1 MTISAKSII
10 LLLILVGFGS
20 CSVLEQSS
28 RHGFESGYYKLSSRT
43 GIAERVY
50 VNVGENDVVVYQ
62 KKGDQTG
69 PKTMS
74 IPLTGSDS
82 LCHYPVKFSKSSL
95 DIDITTN
102 LLKFRPSV
110 YGLPAQMTLD
120 FNAAIYTGW
129 RRDHYRIRSKQ
140 TPLGLCQYE
149 VVNRGYDLG
158 LFAGP
163 GTTTINPFS
172 TRDAVVNEYNGVILQ
187 YGLAGFIESNVASFG
202 FSVGFDHLFS
212 PDRKVWIYD
221 KKPWFGFVV
230 GIALN

>member
-1 MTISAKSII
+1 MKISLKYII
-10 LLLILVGFGS
+10 FGCIVIGFGA
-20 CSVLEQSS
+20 CSVMEKSS
-28 RHGFESGYYKLSSRT
+28 RHGFESGYYSLSQSS
-43 GIAERVY
+43 GAAGMVY
-50 VNVGENDVVVYQ
+50 VNVLENEVEVYQ

-69 PKTMS
+69 PKIMS
-74 IPLTGSDS
+74 ISLTGSDS

-110 YGLPAQMTLD
+110 YGLPAQMTVD
-120 FNAAIYTGW
+120 FNAAIYAGW
-129 RRDHYRIRSKQ
+129 RRDHYRIRSRQ

-149 VVNRGYDLG
+149 VVNRGYDFG
-158 LFAGP
+158 LFVGP

-187 YGLAGFIESNVASFG
+187 YGMAGFIESNVASFG